1 MGSGPADSTL
11 LVLAKDAIFTS
22 GAVLWVRDLWLVR
35 FFFGSS
41 GSLDLCGWAPLL
53 GRVPNPG
60 SESLGSDRW
69 LGHAAHGLQQ
79 VELGAVEPGQGL
91 THGLLGLGVGA
102 DRL

>member
-11 LVLAKDAIFTS
+11 LVLAKDAISTS

-60 SESLGSDRW
+60 SESLGSDCV
-69 LGHAAHGLQQ
+69 LGHAAHRLQTVSELKVRDV
-79 VELGAVEPGQGL
+79 VELLPG
-91 THGLLGLGVGA
+91 VSWVP
-102 DRL
+102 